1 METRLSLPEL
11 LNCCLFVPTRKV
23 WRVMSGSM
31 TRATF
36 KKAQL
41 DHLIDVI
48 LEAGNDLIMHRKSF
62 QMVPICL
69 H

>member
-31 TRATF
+31 THATF
-36 KKAQL
+36 KKVQL

-48 LEAGNDLIMHRKSF
+48 LEAGNDPDHA
-62 QMVPICL
+62 
-69 H
+69 